1 MLETPVLEIVIAL
14 VGIQL
19 VALLYLYYRT
29 DGEPSATATTEE
41 PTDDPANPPDG
52 ADGVVECGDCG
63 AENDPSY
70 RYCRQCVADLAGD
83 AAPGSRDR
91 SPQGRLF

>member
-19 VALLYLYYRT
+19 VALLYLYYRA
-29 DGEPSATATTEE
+29 DGESSATATTAE

-52 ADGVVECGDCG
+52 VVECGDCG
-63 AENDPSY
+63 AKNDPSY
-70 RYCRQCVADLAGD
+70 RYCRRCVADLAGD
-83 AAPGSRDR
+83 GVPGSRDR

>member
-29 DGEPSATATTEE
+29 DGDPSATATTAE
-41 PTDDPANPPDG
+41 PTDDPPNPP
-52 ADGVVECGDCG
+52 DGVVECGDCG

-83 AAPGSRDR
+83 AVPGSRDR